1 MDEFHPLWMQMDVCV
16 WNSFMMMLTMMLVN
30 VGVYDINFFNDEFHR
45 EWHRAYF
52 DIIDGIFSHLPW
64 HSINVSNNET

>member
-1 MDEFHPLWMQMDVCV
+1 MDVCV

-30 VGVYDINFFNDEFHR
+30 VGVYDINFFNDEFHK
-45 EWHRAYF
+45 EWHWSYF
-52 DIIDGIFSHLPW
+52 DIIDGIFSRFPW